1 MLSFIEVKRSCFC
14 LESTSSCFAY
24 PAAFC
29 MQVIYA
35 RCRWN
40 IYVQKDAKRSRSAG
54 DGGSWNVF
62 QGAKYLSILTWIWV
76 KGWCKDCKKYTYYM
90 SCFFI
95 FCFQKKS
102 TRCSSTR
109 AFDTCRGVVV
119 PSPAIDVAAKLFE
132 AKNSVRKPTASSNAQ
147 LSCPICGEHLR
158 DGKETSCWKPNKMMF
173 VLQTWKWIMAHYY
186 SKHEITLSR
195 QNMG

>member
-1 MLSFIEVKRSCFC
+1 MEGVEMCFK
-14 LESTSSCFAY
+14 EQSTFLFWPGYGSR
-24 PAAFC
+24 
-29 MQVIYA
+29 V
-35 RCRWN
+35 
-40 IYVQKDAKRSRSAG
+40 DAKT
-54 DGGSWNVF
+54 
-62 QGAKYLSILTWIWV
+62 AKNIHIICLASLYFV
-76 KGWCKDCKKYTYYM
+76 
-90 SCFFI
+90 
-95 FCFQKKS
+95 FQKKS

-186 SKHEITLSR
+186 SKHEITFISSKHGLGSVDITVFW
-195 QNMG
+195 QAMYHLLLLEHLIMFVSHTFELFEVFVC